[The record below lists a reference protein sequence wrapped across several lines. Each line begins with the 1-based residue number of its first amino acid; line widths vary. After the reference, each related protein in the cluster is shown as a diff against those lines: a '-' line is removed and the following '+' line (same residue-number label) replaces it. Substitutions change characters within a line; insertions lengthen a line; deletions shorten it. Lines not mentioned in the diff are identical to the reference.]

1 MSATVSQSLRLDRHA
16 DAVVGSDVRRGV
28 CLRQIRQR
36 EAVDDDAG
44 HRNVATRDQ
53 VDRHLEQRPA
63 ARAGEARLRCPPSA
77 QILIDPRIV
86 FPARVTLA

>member
-1 MSATVSQSLRLDRHA
+1 MSATVSQPLRLDRHA

-28 CLRQIRQR
+28 CLRQSASAKRWMMMPATETSPRAIRLI
-36 EAVDDDAG
+36 AISNSG
-44 HRNVATRDQ
+44 
-53 VDRHLEQRPA
+53 LPPA
-63 ARAGEARLRCPPSA
+63 PEKRVSAAPSA